1 MTFSRMRLILR
12 CIHTPYFSSF
22 LLSIHPSSFNGMI
35 DIARLRVRAKGA
47 PFHGRGAKR
56 ELHAATYYMAS
67 RRIPRFCNSSKR
79 KVIDPMLYELEV
91 IFP

>member
-1 MTFSRMRLILR
+1 MIAEVLLISNGL
-12 CIHTPYFSSF
+12 CGLYP
-22 LLSIHPSSFNGMI
+22 SFNGMI

-56 ELHAATYYMAS
+56 ELHAATYFMAS
-67 RRIPRFCNSSKR
+67 RRIPPFCNSSKR